1 MVVRDPWRGLITN
14 PLTGDHFVQVY
25 RDDRVLIEAISL
37 FAGAALGR
45 SEGVLLVPTRA
56 HGEAV
61 ESRLAADG
69 FDVAALKAWGQLTV
83 LDARET
89 LSRLMVNGVPD
100 PARFRALAGGIVA
113 SVRLRFREV
122 RVYGEMVDLLW
133 IENLPAATRL
143 EELWNDLIQ
152 RESISLFCAY
162 GLHANG
168 RSVPSFPGHLQALHT
183 HFIPAECAS

>member
-25 RDDRVLIEAISL
+25 RDDRVLIEAMSL

-61 ESRLAADG
+61 EDHLSADG

-83 LDARET
+83 LDATEA
-89 LSRLMVNGVPD
+89 LSRFMVNGAPD
-100 PARFRALAGGIVA
+100 AAGFQAVVGGIVA

-133 IENLPAATRL
+133 TENLPAATRL
-143 EELWNDLIQ
+143 EELWNDLIE

-162 GLHANG
+162 GLQSNG
-168 RSVPSFPGHLQALHT
+168 GLGRSFPGHLQALHT